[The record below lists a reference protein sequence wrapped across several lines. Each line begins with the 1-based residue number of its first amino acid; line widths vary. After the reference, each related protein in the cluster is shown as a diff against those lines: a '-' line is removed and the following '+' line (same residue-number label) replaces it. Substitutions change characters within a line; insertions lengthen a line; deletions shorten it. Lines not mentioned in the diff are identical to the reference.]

1 MNKTMRLTG
10 IFAMS
15 LTLALGLN
23 SCSGNNTEKT
33 AEKTTS
39 LPKEDKEE
47 VVDTKDIFFY
57 TPKHR
62 ADKYVPTEE
71 KVGFNKD
78 ILYIAEK
85 EFAGNTNIKELWFN
99 PKINHIVNGAFQ
111 GCTSL
116 EKAHFQGPVAVI
128 NDEAFQGCTKL
139 QSLVADAWT
148 VGVDAFKDC
157 VSLEKAHFGEHVWW
171 IRSGA
176 FENCRN
182 LKSILL
188 RITMEKLDDGAFVGC
203 NNLEEVTIPNNFK
216 NRMFGMFA
224 PCKKMKKIY
233 LLSTE
238 YFAMPKNCE
247 PVAGCTL
254 YVPDAFLKQFQGDA
268 DWNKYGKIEPLSK
281 SKYYTAEGF
290 WK

>member
-1 MNKTMRLTG
+1 MRFTGIIAMCVTLSLGFASCNGTQENKT
-10 IFAMS
+10 
-15 LTLALGLN
+15 
-23 SCSGNNTEKT
+23 EK
-33 AEKTTS
+33 KTSS

-57 TPKHR
+57 TPQHR
-62 ADKYVPTEE
+62 KDKYVPTEE
-71 KVGFNKD
+71 KMGFNSQ
-78 ILYIAEK
+78 ILYTGES
-85 EFAGNTNIKELWFN
+85 EFEGNTSIKEIWFS
-99 PKINHIVNGAFQ
+99 PKINHIMNKSFK
-111 GCTSL
+111 GCTAL

-128 NDEAFQGCTKL
+128 NDEAFMGCKNL
-139 QSLVADAWT
+139 KAFSGDAWT

-157 VSLEKAHFGEHVWW
+157 TSLEKAHFGEHVWW
-171 IRSGA
+171 IRTGA

-188 RITMEKLDDGAFVGC
+188 RITMEKLDDGAFTGC
-203 NNLEEVTIPNNFK
+203 TGLEEVTIPNNFK

-247 PVAGCTL
+247 PLASCTL
-254 YVPDAFLKQFQGDA
+254 YVPDAFLKQYQEDA
-268 DWNKYGKIEPLSK
+268 NWSKYGSIEPLSK
-281 SKYYTAEGF
+281 TKYFTAEGF